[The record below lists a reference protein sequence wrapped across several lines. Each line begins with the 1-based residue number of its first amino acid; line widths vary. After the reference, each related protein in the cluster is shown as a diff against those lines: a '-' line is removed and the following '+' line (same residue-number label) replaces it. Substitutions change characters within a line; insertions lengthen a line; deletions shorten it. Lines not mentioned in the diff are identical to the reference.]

1 MYCQLKG
8 IYLLLGEFIK
18 IVAEGKAVI
27 GTKEVLKG
35 LKQNTIEKVFISL
48 NCPVQVTKDLQHYA
62 GIASAEVVAL
72 KQPNDE
78 LGIVCRK
85 QFSISVVGLK
95 RE

>member
-1 MYCQLKG
+1 MSAIDEVK
-8 IYLLLGEFIK
+8 K

-35 LKQNTIEKVFISL
+35 LKKNTIEKVFISL
-48 NCPVQVTKDLQHYA
+48 NCPVSVKKDLQHYA
-62 GIASAEVVAL
+62 SIADAEVVAL

-78 LGIVCRK
+78 LGIVCKK
-85 QFSISVVGLK
+85 QFSISVMGLK